1 MKKKKR
7 NPNCPACHGSGSYDT
22 METVEPCPFCNPQA
36 AQQSMHWTAGTVRH
50 FLYFLIPF
58 IILLVGLV
66 LASRQ

>member
-1 MKKKKR
+1 
-7 NPNCPACHGSGSYDT
+7 